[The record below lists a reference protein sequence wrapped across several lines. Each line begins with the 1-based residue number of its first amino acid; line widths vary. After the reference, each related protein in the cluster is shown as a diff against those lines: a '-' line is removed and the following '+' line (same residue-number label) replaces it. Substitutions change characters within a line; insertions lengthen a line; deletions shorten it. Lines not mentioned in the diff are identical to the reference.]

1 VSPTDVRLAALRVE
15 VERDWREVR
24 RQLERARGVDPGRS
38 APEAAFVALAL
49 DHAYQ
54 ALEQILLTLERGLR
68 LPERSGE
75 HWHRSLLRDATEPL
89 PGARP
94 PLIPVEA
101 EGDWEKLLG
110 FRHFLRHAY
119 AVELDPL
126 QLVRNVERLERAV
139 AATEPLMAAVIAAL
153 DPATAIDWG
162 GARRT

>member
-1 VSPTDVRLAALRVE
+1 VSPTDVRLAALKVE
-15 VERDWREVR
+15 VERDWREVG
-24 RQLERARGVDPGRS
+24 RQLERARSVDPAGS

-54 ALEQILLTLERGLR
+54 AMEQALLTLERGLR
-68 LPERSGE
+68 LPERAGE

-89 PGARP
+89 PGVRP
-94 PLIPVEA
+94 ALIPAEA

-119 AVELDPL
+119 AAELDPL
-126 QLVRNVERLERAV
+126 ELARNVERLVRAV

-153 DPATAIDWG
+153 DPG
-162 GARRT
+162 